1 MVPSVDLPAARS
13 ESHSLQHRIKLVRL
27 KGDAESALLR
37 LFCILV
43 ARTLVS
49 VYPMPPEKSAR
60 SAPKNAVRADDQRP
74 GHRWGK
80 TGRAVLFVI
89 LALAAVQCA
98 RLGAAGLLVQLAQFE
113 VDGWTSASRPP
124 SRAEIS
130 RAAKYFSDS
139 LEYASGN
146 PWALEGLGALDLAR
160 MRASRSPREALDL
173 TRDAHLRLR
182 QALHQRPTSPF
193 LWANLALTKL
203 YLAEI
208 DAEFLTA
215 LRHADELGPW
225 EPSTQ
230 QTVLFVGLAAWQDLD
245 PGLRQGLGRTLGR
258 GASRMPEGIFK
269 IVKSYRRF
277 DLICA
282 IQKYEVLAAPDC
294 TKAAEAAKSG
304 NSMK

>member
-1 MVPSVDLPAARS
+1 MRTNRQPRAR
-13 ESHSLQHRIKLVRL
+13 
-27 KGDAESALLR
+27 
-37 LFCILV
+37 
-43 ARTLVS
+43 
-49 VYPMPPEKSAR
+49 
-60 SAPKNAVRADDQRP
+60 
-74 GHRWGK
+74 RWGK
-80 TGRAVLFVI
+80 AGYVALFLV
-89 LALAAVQCA
+89 LALTAVQCA

-113 VDGWTSASRPP
+113 VDRWTSASRPP
-124 SRAEIS
+124 SRAEVG

-139 LEYASGN
+139 LGYASGN
-146 PWALEGLGALDLAR
+146 PWALEGLGALDLAG

-203 YLAEI
+203 YLDEI

-225 EPSTQ
+225 EPNTQ
-230 QTVLFVGLAAWQDLD
+230 QTILFVGLAAWRDLD
-245 PGLRQGLGRTLGR
+245 PGLRRALARTIER
-258 GASRMPEGIFK
+258 GALRMPEGIFK

-282 IQKYEVLAAPDC
+282 IEKYRSLAGPDC
-294 TKAAEAAKSG
+294 RKAAEAAKSG